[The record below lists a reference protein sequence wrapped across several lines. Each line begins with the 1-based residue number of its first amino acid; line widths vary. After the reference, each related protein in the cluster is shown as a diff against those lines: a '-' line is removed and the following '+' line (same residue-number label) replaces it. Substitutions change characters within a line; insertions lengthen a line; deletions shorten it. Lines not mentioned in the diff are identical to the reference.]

1 MDQPTA
7 LIYPHSPVFPG
18 GYGKTEG
25 KKEKQLTAAVA
36 TLNASSVG
44 VAVVVVVAS
53 NNGRRRV
60 AMSFAATRETS
71 HLRACLREDQYVAGQ
86 RVRKAGEERAICK
99 ATVAQFG

>member
-7 LIYPHSPVFPG
+7 LIYPLSPVFPG

-25 KKEKQLTAAVA
+25 KKEKQLTAAAAVA

-44 VAVVVVVAS
+44 VAVVAS

-71 HLRACLREDQYVAGQ
+71 HLRACLREDQYVG
-86 RVRKAGEERAICK
+86 RPEGPEGGRGE
-99 ATVAQFG
+99 GDL

>member
-7 LIYPHSPVFPG
+7 LIYPLSPVFPG

-25 KKEKQLTAAVA
+25 KKEKQLTVAMA

-44 VAVVVVVAS
+44 VAVVVAS

-71 HLRACLREDQYVAGQ
+71 HLRACLRM
-86 RVRKAGEERAICK
+86 
-99 ATVAQFG
+99 